1 MTRTPSRPARGYH
14 AGVRRGFTLTEIL
27 IVVAI
32 LAVLAVVL
40 VPNLL
45 GARGRAFDNGA
56 RACAAALQAAQAA
69 VYTGNG
75 FAYLGSYATLQG
87 RPAARDTL
95 GDACDEVSVS
105 ITAASSQSFTATV
118 RHPRGGATYRVTP
131 AEIAPTGG

>member
-75 FAYLGSYATLQG
+75 FAYIGSYATLQD
-87 RPAARDTL
+87 RPAARDAL
-95 GDACDEVSVS
+95 GDACDDVSVS
-105 ITAASSQSFTATV
+105 ITTANAQSFTATV
-118 RHPRGGATYRVTP
+118 RNLRGGVTYRVTP
-131 AEIAPTGG
+131 AGIGPIGS